1 MTQTDCINFL
11 LYFACEDQ
19 AVSDRFWNEKSTKK
33 KKKKKPKL
41 WNLDHRIIYVVNGDG
56 DDAAVVQ
63 QCINKTEVR
72 AQK

>member
-33 KKKKKPKL
+33 KKKKNQNFGTWK
-41 WNLDHRIIYVVNGDG
+41 DSRISLFC
-56 DDAAVVQ
+56 AS
-63 QCINKTEVR
+63 E
-72 AQK
+72 